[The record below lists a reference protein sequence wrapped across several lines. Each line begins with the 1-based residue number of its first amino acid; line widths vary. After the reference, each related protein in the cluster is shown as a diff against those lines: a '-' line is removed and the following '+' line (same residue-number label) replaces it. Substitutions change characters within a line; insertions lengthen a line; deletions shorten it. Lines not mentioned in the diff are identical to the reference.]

1 MASGLTLPTP
11 PPHHMPDMTA
21 HKTAAQLPYTPTN
34 TPERQVYM
42 ATGTSTWHTGKR
54 HNITPPRCL
63 CRLEAPSMPHLLW
76 KCTALQTQRR
86 QLAPRPPQNTS
97 EERLLAAVTP
107 PDPRPLHPTNQAI
120 QAPHD
125 LRPLLEQQFNQAVLC
140 GQPLVIATDGGA
152 KHGLATWA
160 VAVDTGTFAR
170 PLRGEDNTAMMAEL
184 TAIWCV
190 LITIILVVEQSQAQ
204 CDLQVILAVD
214 CQSAIDFLDR
224 VSVPTQHFHLW
235 HGFQQHRR
243 RAMERG
249 LRILFQ
255 WTPAH
260 NKHTE
265 WRPTYGCPTHLRHL
279 NHQADRAAAAALQR
293 ELICLQPWLDTV
305 ARALQWSSAALKWA
319 ARVAAIWDGHCATL
333 ANISSI

>member
-1 MASGLTLPTP
+1 
-11 PPHHMPDMTA
+11 
-21 HKTAAQLPYTPTN
+21 
-34 TPERQVYM
+34 
-42 ATGTSTWHTGKR
+42 
-54 HNITPPRCL
+54 
-63 CRLEAPSMPHLLW
+63 
-76 KCTALQTQRR
+76 
-86 QLAPRPPQNTS
+86 
-97 EERLLAAVTP
+97 
-107 PDPRPLHPTNQAI
+107 
-120 QAPHD
+120 